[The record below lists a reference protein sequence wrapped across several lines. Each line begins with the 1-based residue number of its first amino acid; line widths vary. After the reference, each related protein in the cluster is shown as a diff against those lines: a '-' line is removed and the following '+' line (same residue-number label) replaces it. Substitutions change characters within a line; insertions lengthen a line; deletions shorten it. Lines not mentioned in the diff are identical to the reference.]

1 MNHITQKL
9 IEINGSPVDIK
20 ARLEK
25 DKWCVI
31 VFTPS
36 FSIRSSKLHLP
47 YARGAFITAL
57 LAALHPASRDA
68 NDEELFEK
76 GFKAI
81 KETLELVTGG
91 FNVPPE
97 H

>member
-1 MNHITQKL
+1 M
-9 IEINGSPVDIK
+9 
-20 ARLEK
+20 
-25 DKWCVI
+25 I

-57 LAALHPASRDA
+57 LAALQPAPRTVD
-68 NDEELFEK
+68 DEEMFAE
-76 GFKAI
+76 GYKAI